1 MSVRADGETPIR
13 VLIVDDEPDV
23 RLLLRVELTRAGFDI
38 VGEAGDGRE
47 ALECCRV
54 VSPDAVVLDL
64 LMPGL
69 NGFDSIAPLRDLVPG
84 IAIVAY
90 SAVAGEFVRREMA
103 RLAVPLLLKSGNMA
117 PLVEKLRELVRSA

>member
-1 MSVRADGETPIR
+1 MCACCFG
-13 VLIVDDEPDV
+13 
-23 RLLLRVELTRAGFDI
+23 VELTRAGFDI

-47 ALECCRV
+47 ATRVLPRGVARCRGTGPV
-54 VSPDAVVLDL
+54 DA
-64 LMPGL
+64 G
-69 NGFDSIAPLRDLVPG
+69 SERLRVDRAVARPRPG

-117 PLVEKLRELVRSA
+117 PLVDKLRELVRSA